1 MPSAGPMVLLTM
13 DVPDIQPTPTRQLFV
28 DNAMIAR
35 KSGVVRETHP
45 CMKLP
50 EPVVQGREPWEG
62 PNVDE
67 RVYIYGTVLPADEE
81 TGYRMWYM
89 RFRDRVLYATSED
102 GIHWH
107 RPNLDLVDDE
117 GSRCNNSLPIRL
129 HSPSLIL
136 DPDEPDGSKRYKM
149 LGVGEGPGGR
159 GYCVA
164 HSSDGLSWHPHTYN
178 PVLTGGD
185 TCTLARDPASG
196 EYLAFHKRY
205 TRHRGQDR
213 RLVYLSTSGNLQ
225 DWSEPR
231 LVMAPDAEDDEQTLS
246 EGGCLSQFYN
256 MSAFP
261 CAGQWVGLVT
271 HFRYSGPPPE
281 KGPEQSPHDG
291 PIDVQLV
298 HSRDGRTWSRCD
310 DRSPVIPSGPY
321 DYDAGCILGVANQPV
336 AVGDEVWIYYTAIT
350 TTHGG
355 YVPRK
360 RVTIGRAS
368 WRLDGWV
375 SLNAGPDGGTVETTD
390 LQTSGGNLQVNADAG
405 RGELK
410 VEISDPSG
418 APLTGYGFADCE
430 PMRID
435 HVRHTILWRD
445 RNRLPEDRPFRLR
458 FRFRDASLF
467 SYSIG

>member
-1 MPSAGPMVLLTM
+1 
-13 DVPDIQPTPTRQLFV
+13 
-28 DNAMIAR
+28 
-35 KSGVVRETHP
+35 
-45 CMKLP
+45 
-50 EPVVQGREPWEG
+50 
-62 PNVDE
+62 
-67 RVYIYGTVLPADEE
+67 
-81 TGYRMWYM
+81 
-89 RFRDRVLYATSED
+89 
-102 GIHWH
+102 
-107 RPNLDLVDDE
+107 
-117 GSRCNNSLPIRL
+117 
-129 HSPSLIL
+129 
-136 DPDEPDGSKRYKM
+136 
-149 LGVGEGPGGR
+149 
-159 GYCVA
+159 
-164 HSSDGLSWHPHTYN
+164 
-178 PVLTGGD
+178 
-185 TCTLARDPASG
+185 
-196 EYLAFHKRY
+196 
-205 TRHRGQDR
+205 
-213 RLVYLSTSGNLQ
+213 
-225 DWSEPR
+225 
-231 LVMAPDAEDDEQTLS
+231 
-246 EGGCLSQFYN
+246 
-256 MSAFP
+256 
-261 CAGQWVGLVT
+261 
-271 HFRYSGPPPE
+271 
-281 KGPEQSPHDG
+281 
-291 PIDVQLV
+291 
-298 HSRDGRTWSRCD
+298 
-310 DRSPVIPSGPY
+310 
-321 DYDAGCILGVANQPV
+321 V